1 MLALCL
7 FLSMGT
13 LGMMMLLYFESKETK
28 RQSQLIEA
36 YRTRRYK
43 DEQTL
48 AKMEELIATHKHFYR
63 ETVQDYKSI
72 ISEMTSKIKDPVE
85 KLKSQGQAAKPAINL
100 KQFSNKIDKEFNG
113 LKTMMLEGPEEDIT
127 VK

>member
-7 FLSMGT
+7 LLSIGT

-48 AKMEELIATHKHFYR
+48 AKLEELITSHRFHYR

-72 ISEMTSKIKDPVE
+72 IVEMTSNIKDPVD
-85 KLKSQGQAAKPAINL
+85 KLKAQGKAAKPAVNL
-100 KQFSNKIDKEFNG
+100 KDFQRKIDKEFNG
-113 LKTMMLEGPEEDIT
+113 LKTMMLQGPEEDIT